1 MIKTA
6 GDEALME
13 MAYSLAEKARG
24 QTSPNP
30 CVGALIVKQG
40 QIVGWG
46 YHQAAG
52 SPHAEIIALE
62 RAGQRAR
69 GSTLYLTLE
78 PCVHWGKTPPCADRL
93 AGAGFERAVIST
105 YDPNPLVYRK
115 GVAKLRA
122 AGIKVVTGVLAEK
135 QVRLNEAYSTYIV
148 KKIPFVTLKAAM
160 SLDGKIASRTGDAR
174 WISSEESRRFGQ
186 ELRAEQDGILVGV
199 NTILKDDPQL
209 TIRLENFVKKRWS
222 RIILDSRLRIPLTA
236 RLLKN
241 PEQGKILIF
250 TGYNSS
256 RQKAQRL
263 AERGAEVIRVPGR
276 KNRLSLKSV
285 LKALGQRE
293 IISILVEGGARVM
306 TSFLEEKLVDKA
318 YFFIS
323 PKLIGG
329 ERAPTIFEG
338 QGVSRVS
345 RAIRLKNISTLRLKD
360 DIIIEGYF

>member
-1 MIKTA
+1 MSKTA

-30 CVGALIVKQG
+30 CVGALIVRQG
-40 QIVGWG
+40 QIIGWG

-62 RAGQRAR
+62 RAGQRAK

-93 AGAGFERAVIST
+93 ARAGFERAVIST
-105 YDPNPLVYRK
+105 YDPNPLVYRQ

-122 AGIKVVTGVLAEK
+122 AGVKVVTGVLAEK
-135 QVRLNEAYSTYIV
+135 QVRLNEAYRQYIV
-148 KKIPFVTLKAAM
+148 NKVPLVTLKAAL
-160 SLDGKIASRTGDAR
+160 SLDGKIASWSGDSR

-186 ELRAEQDGILVGV
+186 ELRAEQDGILAGV
-199 NTILKDDPQL
+199 NTILTDDPQL
-209 TIRLENFVKKRWS
+209 TVRLKNFVKKRWS

-241 PEQGKILIF
+241 PEHGQILIF
-250 TGYNSS
+250 TGYDSS
-256 RQKAQRL
+256 RAKAQRL
-263 AERGAEVIRVPGR
+263 AERGAEVIRLPER
-276 KNRLSLKSV
+276 KNRLSLKAV
-285 LKALGQRE
+285 LKELGQRE
-293 IISILVEGGARVM
+293 ITSILVEGGARVM
-306 TSFLEEKLVDKA
+306 TSFLEEKLADKA

>member
-1 MIKTA
+1 MIKTV
-6 GDEALME
+6 GDEALMQ

-62 RAGQRAR
+62 RAGQRAK

-93 AGAGFERAVIST
+93 AEAGFERAVIST
-105 YDPNPLVYRK
+105 YDPNPLVYRQ

-135 QVRLNEAYSTYIV
+135 QVRLNEAYSKYIV
-148 KKIPFVTLKAAM
+148 NKIPFVTLKAAM
-160 SLDGKIASRTGDAR
+160 SLDGKIASRTGDSR

-186 ELRAEQDGILVGV
+186 ELRAEQDGILAGV
-199 NTILKDDPQL
+199 NTVLKDDPRL
-209 TIRLENFVKKRWS
+209 TVRLENFVKKRWS
-222 RIILDSRLRIPLTA
+222 RIILDSRLRFPLQA
-236 RLLKN
+236 RMLKN
-241 PEQGKILIF
+241 PEQGQILIF

-256 RQKAQRL
+256 RRKAQRL
-263 AERGAEVIRVPGR
+263 TERGAEVIRIPER
-276 KNRLSLKSV
+276 KNRLSLKAV
-285 LKALGQRE
+285 LKELGRRE
-293 IISILVEGGARVM
+293 IASILVEGGASVL
-306 TSFLEEKLVDKA
+306 TSFLEEKLADKA